1 MFRLNAPIIMKR
13 SLYAGVF
20 VCLSACQPNA
30 QEDADNE
37 HSQALSELESSQTL
51 PPLLSLDELLNA
63 SDFQAGIKQAV
74 ANNDKNA
81 LLDWQTQLLM
91 VAHEVRLMPREL
103 DRISGEQGLI
113 YIEFEAK
120 KQLFHDAFV
129 ERFMHFEDIDDLITK
144 YPYLTGVHKRASLLI
159 SERDKVVSRAAAMLV
174 EGGLQGDATEE
185 ARAQWRD
192 YMVNS
197 GKLEQLKN

>member
-1 MFRLNAPIIMKR
+1 MKR
-13 SLYAGVF
+13 SLYASVF

-81 LLDWQTQLLM
+81 LLEWQTQLLM